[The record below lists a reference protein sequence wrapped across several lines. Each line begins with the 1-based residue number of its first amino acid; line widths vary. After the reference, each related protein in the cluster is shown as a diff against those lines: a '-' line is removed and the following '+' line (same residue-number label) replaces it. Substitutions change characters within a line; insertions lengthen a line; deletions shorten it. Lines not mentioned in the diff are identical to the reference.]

1 MFKVT
6 NELIKSLNPCK
17 ARHDNYLK
25 FYTNKEYS
33 KAQFLGLK
41 NISHS
46 DKLWVAFRLMPKD
59 NIRLACADIA
69 ESVLHIF
76 EAKYPDD
83 KRPRL
88 AIEAARRGNAVAAY
102 AANTA
107 AAAANAAAA
116 YAANANAYAAAY
128 AAYAAAY
135 AANAAAANAAYAYA
149 ADAAY
154 AYAADAAANAAYAAA
169 AAAAADAAYA
179 AAYAGLDKAK
189 QEKLIRTIVLKY
201 WR

>member
-17 ARHDNYLK
+17 VRHDNYLK

-76 EAKYPDD
+76 EAKYPND

-88 AIEAARRGNAVAAY
+88 AIEAARRGNAVAA
-102 AANTA
+102 AD
-107 AAAANAAAA
+107 AAA
-116 YAANANAYAAAY
+116 Y
-128 AAYAAAY
+128 
-135 AANAAAANAAYAYA
+135 
-149 ADAAY
+149 
-154 AYAADAAANAAYAAA
+154 AAANAAYAAA
-169 AAAAADAAYA
+169 DAAYAAAANAAAYAAAYAAAAAADAAAAAAADAAADA

>member
-6 NELIKSLNPCK
+6 NELIAKLNPCQP
-17 ARHDNYLK
+17 RHDNYLK

-41 NISHS
+41 NISQS

-59 NIRLACADIA
+59 NIRLASADIA

-88 AIEAARRGNAVAAY
+88 AIEAARRGDKDANAAY
-102 AANTA
+102 
-107 AAAANAAAA
+107 AAANAAYAAANAA
-116 YAANANAYAAAY
+116 YAAADAAYAAAANAAAY
-128 AAYAAAY
+128 AAYAAA
-135 AANAAAANAAYAYA
+135 AAA
-149 ADAAY
+149 D
-154 AYAADAAANAAYAAA
+154 A
-169 AAAAADAAYA
+169 AAAAADAAYAAYADAAAYAAAADAAAAA

>member
-6 NELIKSLNPCK
+6 NDVIAKLNPCK

-46 DKLWVAFRLMPKD
+46 DKLWVAFRLIPKD
-59 NIRLACADIA
+59 NIKLACADIA

-88 AIEAARRGNAVAAY
+88 AIEAARRGNAVAD
-102 AANTA
+102 
-107 AAAANAAAA
+107 AAA
-116 YAANANAYAAAY
+116 YAAAADAAAY
-128 AAYAAAY
+128 AA
-135 AANAAAANAAYAYA
+135 ANAY
-149 ADAAY
+149 ADAAD
-154 AYAADAAANAAYAAA
+154 AADAAANAAYV
-169 AAAAADAAYA
+169 AADAAANAAAYAYADAADAAHAAADA
-179 AAYAGLDKAK
+179 AAYAGLDKTK
-189 QEKLIRTIVLKY
+189 QEKFIRTIVLKY